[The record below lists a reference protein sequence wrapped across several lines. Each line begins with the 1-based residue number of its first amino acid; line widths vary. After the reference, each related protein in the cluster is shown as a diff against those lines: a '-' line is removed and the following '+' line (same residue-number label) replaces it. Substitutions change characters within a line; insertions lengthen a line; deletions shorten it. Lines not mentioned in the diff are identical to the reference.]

1 MVGMPSCSFHEQVK
15 FLLRGVSKAV
25 EDLKRL
31 WDPIVNA
38 NYQLDKFSLV
48 VVWSKM

>member
-1 MVGMPSCSFHEQVK
+1 MVGMPSCSFHEQVQ

-31 WDPIVNA
+31 WDPIVYA
-38 NYQLDKFSLV
+38 NNHLDKFGLV
-48 VVWSKM
+48 VVWPKM